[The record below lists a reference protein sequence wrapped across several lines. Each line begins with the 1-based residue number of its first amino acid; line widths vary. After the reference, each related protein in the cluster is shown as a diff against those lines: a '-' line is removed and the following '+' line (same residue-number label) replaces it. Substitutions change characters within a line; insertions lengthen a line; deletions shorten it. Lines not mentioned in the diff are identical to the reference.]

1 MSDVSNTSLQDKLF
15 DLFLYFG
22 SEWVLELLVIL
33 SVISLVIAIERCL
46 HFLLHRDKL
55 AALRDELD
63 QLLNRGDLEGA
74 KKRLESSRSYVAKVA
89 LDGLLVFERGPAT
102 IEETMRSSMKL
113 ARLKMER
120 GLIFLGTLGNNAP
133 FIGLF
138 GTVLGIIRAFRDLAL
153 NTSEGSTAVM
163 AGIAEALVATAVG
176 LMVALP
182 SVAIFNFFQRA
193 IRRRAAMSDALGHI
207 LLAHA
212 KSISNSEKAA

>member
-1 MSDVSNTSLQDKLF
+1 MSEVSNTSLQDKLF

-63 QLLNRGDLEGA
+63 GLLDKGDLA
-74 KKRLESSRSYVAKVA
+74 AAQKRLESSRSYVAKVA

-120 GLIFLGTLGNNAP
+120 GLIFS
-133 FIGLF
+133 
-138 GTVLGIIRAFRDLAL
+138 R
-153 NTSEGSTAVM
+153 NTG
-163 AGIAEALVATAVG
+163 
-176 LMVALP
+176 
-182 SVAIFNFFQRA
+182 
-193 IRRRAAMSDALGHI
+193 
-207 LLAHA
+207 
-212 KSISNSEKAA
+212 